1 MDLQIKLQMEFKDYK
16 SDATINS
23 KEFMLDL
30 HQKYLF
36 GFAESDNVAI
46 TLFFPQSDYRIF
58 LESFDSEM
66 NIEIFSGVKT
76 NISSGKEETGCYFPG
91 YFNLQIISSNG
102 EKENYLLFVKPKN
115 LDYSDVLEIRHYVN
129 NFYDGLSKE
138 IQHKSKIKQGEL
150 IGGQNPNVAQKSLY
164 LIKKFDKIISLI
176 EQYVQSNKEEIIK
189 EKRVS
194 C

>member
-1 MDLQIKLQMEFKDYK
+1 M
-16 SDATINS
+16 
-23 KEFMLDL
+23 
-30 HQKYLF
+30 
-36 GFAESDNVAI
+36 
-46 TLFFPQSDYRIF
+46 
-58 LESFDSEM
+58 
-66 NIEIFSGVKT
+66 
-76 NISSGKEETGCYFPG
+76 
-91 YFNLQIISSNG
+91 
-102 EKENYLLFVKPKN
+102 
-115 LDYSDVLEIRHYVN
+115 N

-194 C
+194 QIITNIFPFLQTF